1 MAKEKICKVCQA
13 FNDKNYILEM
23 ILHINKLIKSKQPTE
38 ILNKES
44 GLILTNYYYKK
55 HREECLIDFEIP
67 IEEQKIVLKENIKDT
82 ENSFNSSTDI
92 KNIEEFDNLKFI
104 DKNNICQKILNR
116 IYYKLLIKIDND
128 KYISKE
134 EVSTLKNL
142 NDLIKQNYIEIT
154 DNIDNFK
161 DIDKFGFN
169 LYKTISSYQTYTID
183 QSIDLIKLIP
193 IIKNNFQIEEE
204 NKELTAEEKEAQEEL
219 IDRWIQF
226 KNLKEK
232 GVIDFIAKNLNLRQ
246 MEYDIFYAREPY
258 RKDKFDIKDYILI
271 K

>member
-1 MAKEKICKVCQA
+1 MKKNYIMLKMKEKKCKVCSL
-13 FNDKNYILEM
+13 FDDKNFSEEIKFN
-23 ILHINKLIKSKQPTE
+23 INKLIKSKQPTE
-38 ILNKES
+38 VLNKET
-44 GLILTNYYYKK
+44 GFNLTDYYYKK
-55 HREECLIDFEIP
+55 HHDICIIDFIIP
-67 IEEQKIVLKENIKDT
+67 IEEQEIELIENNEIEIKT
-82 ENSFNSSTDI
+82 
-92 KNIEEFDNLKFI
+92 IEDFDNLKFI
-104 DKNNICQKILNR
+104 EKNNICQKILNR

-219 IDRWIQF
+219 MDRWIQF

-232 GVIDFIAKNLNLRQ
+232 GIIDFISKNLNLRQ
-246 MEYDIFYAREPY
+246 MEYDIFYARESY
-258 RKDKFDIKDYILI
+258 RKDKFDIKDYILS

>member
-1 MAKEKICKVCQA
+1 MKEKKCKVCSL
-13 FNDKNYILEM
+13 FDDKNFSEEIKFN
-23 ILHINKLIKSKQPTE
+23 INKLIKSKQPIE
-38 ILNKES
+38 ILNKETGFNLS
-44 GLILTNYYYKK
+44 DYYYKK
-55 HREECLIDFEIP
+55 HHDICIVDFIIP
-67 IEEQKIVLKENIKDT
+67 IEEQEIELIENNEIEIKT
-82 ENSFNSSTDI
+82 
-92 KNIEEFDNLKFI
+92 IEDFDNLKFI
-104 DKNNICQKILNR
+104 EKNNICQKILNR

-204 NKELTAEEKEAQEEL
+204 NKELTAEQKEAQEEL
-219 IDRWIQF
+219 MDRWIQF

-232 GVIDFIAKNLNLRQ
+232 GIIDFISKNLNLRQ

-258 RKDKFDIKDYILI
+258 RKDKFDIKDYILS

>member
-1 MAKEKICKVCQA
+1 MKKEKICPVCQA
-13 FNDKNYILEM
+13 FNDKNYIPEM

-44 GLILTNYYYKK
+44 GLIFTNCYYKK
-55 HREECLIDFEIP
+55 HREECLIDCEIP

>member
-1 MAKEKICKVCQA
+1 MKEKKCKVCSL
-13 FNDKNYILEM
+13 FDDKNFSKEIKFN
-23 ILHINKLIKSKQPTE
+23 INKLIKSKQPTE
-38 ILNKES
+38 VLNKET
-44 GLILTNYYYKK
+44 GFNLTDYYYKK
-55 HREECLIDFEIP
+55 HHDICIIDFIIP
-67 IEEQKIVLKENIKDT
+67 IEEQEIELIENNEIEIKT
-82 ENSFNSSTDI
+82 
-92 KNIEEFDNLKFI
+92 IEDFDNLKFI
-104 DKNNICQKILNR
+104 EKNNICQKILNR

-219 IDRWIQF
+219 MDRWIQF

-232 GVIDFIAKNLNLRQ
+232 GIIDFISNNLNLRQ

-258 RKDKFDIKDYILI
+258 RKDKFDIKDYILS

>member
-1 MAKEKICKVCQA
+1 MKKNYIMLKMKEKKCKVCSL
-13 FNDKNYILEM
+13 FEDKNFSEEIKFN
-23 ILHINKLIKSKQPTE
+23 INKLIKLKQSTE
-38 ILNKES
+38 VLNKETGFNLS
-44 GLILTNYYYKK
+44 DYYYKK
-55 HREECLIDFEIP
+55 HHDICIVDLIIP
-67 IEEQKIVLKENIKDT
+67 IVEQEIELIENNEIEIKT
-82 ENSFNSSTDI
+82 
-92 KNIEEFDNLKFI
+92 IEDFDNLKFI
-104 DKNNICQKILNR
+104 EKNNICQKILNR

-169 LYKTISSYQTYTID
+169 LYKTISSYQTYNID

-219 IDRWIQF
+219 MDRWIQF

-232 GVIDFIAKNLNLRQ
+232 VVIDFITKNLNLRQ

-258 RKDKFDIKDYILI
+258 RKDKFDIKDYILS